1 VYILQVISKTT
12 QIIMELLKNFNKIC
26 AHISLKIHF
35 LHTYLDF
42 FPINLGATSAK
53 QFERFHQDVMTI
65 TKRYHN
71 IGMKTY

>member
-12 QIIMELLKNFNKIC
+12 QIMELLKNFNKIC
-26 AHISLKIHF
+26 AYMSLKIHF
-35 LHTYLDF
+35 LHIHLDF

-53 QFERFHQDVMTI
+53 RFERFHQDVMTI
-65 TKRYHN
+65 KKRYHN